1 MSTGEEFLTVAEIA
15 ARLRVTEAAV
25 RQWLQQGAL
34 VGYKLAPK
42 AWRVKQAD
50 FEQFLSER
58 RNKGG
63 G

>member
-1 MSTGEEFLTVAEIA
+1 MNTGEDFLTVAEIA

-25 RQWLQQGAL
+25 RQWLQQGAI
-34 VGYKLAPK
+34 VGFKLSPK
-42 AWRVKQAD
+42 AWRIKQAD